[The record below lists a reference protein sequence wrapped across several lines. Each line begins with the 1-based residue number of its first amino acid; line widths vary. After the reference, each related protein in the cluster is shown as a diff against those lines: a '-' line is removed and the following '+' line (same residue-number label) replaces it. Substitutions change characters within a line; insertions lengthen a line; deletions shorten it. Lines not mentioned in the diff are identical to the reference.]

1 VSQIKSGTLDP
12 PRRPVIEIERLIDGL
27 KSLAPGLVYGL
38 RLWVAVCLS
47 LYVAFWLQLDN
58 EYWAGVTVAIAFE
71 SSLGASLR
79 KAWFYVIG
87 TLIGATTI
95 VALTAFFPQDRVG
108 FLIGLALW
116 CAACG
121 FVSTA
126 LRNFVAFAAA
136 LSGYTAAI
144 IASGEL
150 GATGGASETVFML
163 ALTRATDV
171 CIGIAATT
179 IVLSWTDLGAASRRL
194 SSQLVTILRS
204 IAGGLAGTFSSSA
217 PNPQALGPVQHDLSE
232 RIAGLDRAIEEAIG
246 ESSNLRFRLP
256 ILREAVG
263 GLLAALSGWQMATY
277 RVAQLPID
285 DRRRAAETIQSLIPQ
300 ELRSEGAADWATNPS
315 RIRQASI
322 AAVRAL
328 TALQR
333 HTRSLRLLADETA
346 ETLIGVRCALDG
358 VLLLA
363 DPSRPIRRRRRA
375 RLYVSDWL
383 PCLVN
388 AVRVFIT
395 IGAIEFLW
403 VATAWP
409 TGALAITFASI
420 YVLLFTLRGDNVHST
435 AADFLIGVC
444 LTSVAAA
451 IVKFAVLPHLETFT
465 GLSLAIGLVLVPAGV
480 AIALRWRP
488 AIFTFMSI
496 FFGLLL
502 GAQNQMV
509 YDTQQFY
516 NLVLAMAIALGSAAL
531 SFRLLPPLSPALRA
545 NRLLALAS
553 QDLRRLTR
561 RPDAW
566 TADDWKSRLYSRLT
580 ALPAQ
585 AEGSQ
590 RTRILRVL
598 SVGTEIIRL
607 RRMARRFHLQGVVDT
622 ALRAM
627 ARGDGSVAMERL
639 AQLDGLLAAPSHV
652 TPGAGARL
660 RVRGSILA
668 ISEALGQQTIPFATE
683 AGR

>member
-1 VSQIKSGTLDP
+1 VSQIKSGMLDP
-12 PRRPVIEIERLIDGL
+12 PRRPAIEMERLIDGL
-27 KSLAPGLVYGL
+27 KSLAPGLLYGL

-71 SSLGASLR
+71 ASLGASLR

-87 TLIGATTI
+87 TLIGAATI
-95 VALTAFFPQDRVG
+95 VALTALFPQDRVG
-108 FLIGLALW
+108 FLVGLALW
-116 CAACG
+116 CAACA

-126 LRNFVAFAAA
+126 LRNFAAFAAA

-150 GATGGASETVFML
+150 GATGGASDTVFML

-179 IVLSWTDLGAASRRL
+179 IVLSWTDLGAANRRL
-194 SSQLVTILRS
+194 SSQLVAISRS
-204 IAGGLAGTFSSSA
+204 IVGGLAGTFSASA
-217 PNPQALGPVQHDLSE
+217 LNPQALATVQHGLSE

-263 GLLAALSGWQMATY
+263 GLFAALSGWRMATY

-300 ELRSEGAADWATNPS
+300 ELRSEGAAGWAADAW
-315 RIRQASI
+315 RIRQACT

-333 HTRSLRLLADETA
+333 RTPSLRLLADETA
-346 ETLIGVRCALDG
+346 EALIGVRRALDG

-363 DPSRPIRRRRRA
+363 DPSRPVRRRRTA
-375 RLYVSDWL
+375 RFYVSDWL

-451 IVKFAVLPHLETFT
+451 IVKFAVLPRLETFA

-480 AIALRWRP
+480 AIASRWRP

-516 NLVLAMAIALGSAAL
+516 NLALAMVIALGSAAL

-545 NRLLALAS
+545 RRLLALAS
-553 QDLRRLTR
+553 QDLRRLTK

-566 TADDWKSRLYSRLT
+566 TADGWKSRLYSRLT

-585 AEGSQ
+585 AEASQ
-590 RTRILRVL
+590 RARILRVL

-607 RRMARRFHLQGVVDT
+607 RRLARRFRLQGVVDA
-622 ALRAM
+622 ALQAM
-627 ARGDGSVAMERL
+627 ARGDGPVAMERL
-639 AQLDGLLAAPSHV
+639 ARLDELLAAPSHA
-652 TPGAGARL
+652 TPGAGARI
-660 RVRGSILA
+660 RARGSILA
-668 ISEALGQQTIPFATE
+668 ISEALGQQAILFGAE